1 MSDTNPLT
9 RDEYS
14 SPAGIVRFWTK
25 DGAWHVA
32 RPNPL
37 STNRDNFF
45 WTDESYRTRDEA
57 IVALEVGA
65 A

>member
-1 MSDTNPLT
+1 MSDTNPLA
-9 RDEYS
+9 RAEYRS
-14 SPAGIVRFWTK
+14 AAGIVRFWTK

-57 IVALEVGA
+57 IVALEVGSA
-65 A
+65 